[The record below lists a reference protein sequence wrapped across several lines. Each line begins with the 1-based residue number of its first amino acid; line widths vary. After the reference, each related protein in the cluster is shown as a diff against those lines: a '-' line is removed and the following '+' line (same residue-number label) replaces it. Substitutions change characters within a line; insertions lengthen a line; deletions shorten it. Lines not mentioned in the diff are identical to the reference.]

1 MAQIAHGNIGSV
13 TVEVKPTVTLE
24 SAVACVMML
33 NMFLADNEEYALHVG
48 EDGKVSIHD
57 MYKPTT
63 RDKVAEHFG
72 VSTAYLGSVI
82 PPQSALDMALWNAS
96 HPYKESEDE

>member
-1 MAQIAHGNIGSV
+1 MAELAHGKIGSV

-33 NMFLADNEEYALHVG
+33 NMFLEDNEEYALHVS
-48 EDGKVSIHD
+48 EDGKVSIRD
-57 MYKPTT
+57 MHKPIT

-72 VSTAYLGSVI
+72 VTTEYLNSVI
-82 PPQSALDMALWNAS
+82 PPQSDLEMAMWNAS
-96 HPYKESEDE
+96 HPYRESEEE